1 MKKVYHLTIEYD
13 EDTEQV
19 ENLLETVDLVDE
31 GEPTGEVE
39 IIEIG
44 GVDISKYFD
53 PSILKLI
60 AECYEIG
67 EA

>member
-1 MKKVYHLTIEYD
+1 MKKIYHLTIEYD

-19 ENLLETVDLVDE
+19 EYLLETVDYVDE
-31 GEPTGEVE
+31 GEPIGEIE
-39 IIEIG
+39 MIEIG

-53 PSILKLI
+53 QTILKLI
-60 AECYEIG
+60 AECYEVG

>member
-19 ENLLETVDLVDE
+19 EYLLETVDLVDE

-39 IIEIG
+39 INEIG

-53 PSILKLI
+53 QSILKLI

>member
-19 ENLLETVDLVDE
+19 EYLLETVDLVDE
-31 GEPTGEVE
+31 GEPTG
-39 IIEIG
+39 

-53 PSILKLI
+53 QSILKLI